1 MVTKLQNERKK
12 NKHRIRSTS
21 PYKRPFST
29 ESLLEA
35 IKDRSLNGYVQRDLV
50 VPNELKAKIAN
61 FPPIF
66 KNTFSKTFSN
76 LKEMIS
82 VNICEN
88 MQLKMIFL
96 NIPNE
101 RLCLVSN

>member
-1 MVTKLQNERKK
+1 MWEYEWWQNFKTNEKK

-21 PYKRPFST
+21 PHKRPFST
-29 ESLLEA
+29 ESLLEE
-35 IKDRSLNGYVQRDLV
+35 IKDRSLNGYVQSDLM

-66 KNTFSKTFSN
+66 KNTFSKTFSK
-76 LKEMIS
+76 LEEMIS

-88 MQLKMIFL
+88 MHLQMIFL

-101 RLCLVSN
+101 R